1 MTTNDAQIAREWAER
16 AVESAENAQPV
27 SEGALAAARHILATT
42 TLPTMADV
50 EWDDEVHAGLCAEH
64 AGGEVV
70 RMVNATIS
78 TTWIR
83 YILPNGE
90 ISGGSSKLLTP
101 IPGTKI
107 NLTPRREPEPES
119 TPESTPEPEQESTPE
134 PEDVKPD
141 PQPGEAWLIEYEGK
155 RYEAIY
161 WYSPLYAHWVFV
173 RDREGACSIE
183 SHEAT
188 PVSRLARKS
197 TPEHPEVL
205 ATQEDYESAPEGTIV
220 ANDLSDPWVKDSMG
234 FWLVCGE
241 GGGEISRLMALSSR
255 RVLRWGETL

>member
-1 MTTNDAQIAREWAER
+1 MTNNTDAQIAREWAEGFIKY
-16 AVESAENAQPV
+16 ADSAEIVDADT
-27 SEGALAAARHILATT
+27 LTAARHILATT
-42 TLPTMADV
+42 TPPTMADIA
-50 EWDDEVHAGLCAEH
+50 WDDDVHTGLCALYAYGDLVLMIGPDLDNED
-64 AGGEVV
+64 
-70 RMVNATIS
+70 TI
-78 TTWIR
+78 ICH
-83 YILPNGE
+83 YIHY
-90 ISGGSSKLLTP
+90 GSPVTVGLLAEKLTP

-107 NLTPRREPEPES
+107 NLTPRREPEP
-119 TPESTPEPEQESTPE
+119 ESTPE

-183 SHEAT
+183 SHEAA
-188 PVSRLARKS
+188 PVSRLVGEAVPS
-197 TPEHPEVL
+197 HPAVL
-205 ATQEDYESAPEGTIV
+205 VTEEDYENAPEGTIV

>member
-1 MTTNDAQIAREWAER
+1 MTRTDAQIAREWAEGFIKH
-16 AVESAENAQPV
+16 ADNAQIV
-27 SEGALAAARHILATT
+27 DADELTAARHILATT

-70 RMVNATIS
+70 RMVNTTIS

-107 NLTPRREPEPES
+107 NLTPRREPEP
-119 TPESTPEPEQESTPE
+119 ESTPE

-183 SHEAT
+183 SHEAA
-188 PVSRLARKS
+188 PVSRLVGEAVPS
-197 TPEHPEVL
+197 HPAVL
-205 ATQEDYESAPEGTIV
+205 VTEEDYENAPEGTIV

>member
-1 MTTNDAQIAREWAER
+1 MTRTDAQIAREWAEGFIKH
-16 AVESAENAQPV
+16 ADNAQIV
-27 SEGALAAARHILATT
+27 DADELTAARYILATAPA
-42 TLPTMADV
+42 PTMADV

-107 NLTPRREPEPES
+107 DLTPRRESEP
-119 TPESTPEPEQESTPE
+119 ESTPE

-141 PQPGEAWLIEYEGK
+141 PQPGEAWLIEYEGE

-161 WYSPLYAHWVFV
+161 WYSAWLFV
-173 RDREGACSIE
+173 YDWEGTVSIE

-188 PVSRLARKS
+188 PVSRLVGEAVPS
-197 TPEHPEVL
+197 HPAVL
-205 ATQEDYESAPEGTIV
+205 VTEEDYENAPEGTIV
-220 ANDLSDPWVKDSMG
+220 ASDLSDPWVKDSMG